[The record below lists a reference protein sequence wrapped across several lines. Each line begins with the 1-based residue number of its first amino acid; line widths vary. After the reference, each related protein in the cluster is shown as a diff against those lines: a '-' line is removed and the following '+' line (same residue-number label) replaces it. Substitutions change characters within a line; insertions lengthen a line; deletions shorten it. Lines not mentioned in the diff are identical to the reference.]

1 MGARAG
7 GSREP
12 RLPCRPIVARRPIIL
27 RGPHG
32 AGHLGIG
39 FRSPTVFT
47 LDSFVH
53 FLAVY
58 RYRLGGFDAKP
69 DLVPSDVDDRNDHV
83 VADHDAFVSVPRK
96 DQHGVLVQLLVA
108 IGWGGFI

>member
-1 MGARAG
+1 MRTGAG
-7 GSREP
+7 GSRKP
-12 RLPCRPIVARRPIIL
+12 RIPCRPIFARRPLIL
-27 RGPHG
+27 RGPNG
-32 AGHLGIG
+32 PRHLGIG
-39 FRSPTVFT
+39 FGSPTVFT
-47 LDSFVH
+47 LDRLVH

-58 RYRLGGFDAKP
+58 RYRLGGFNAKP
-69 DLVPSDVDDRNDHV
+69 DFIPSDVDDRNDHV

>member
-12 RLPCRPIVARRPIIL
+12 RLPCRPIVARRPLIL
-27 RGPHG
+27 RGPNG

-39 FRSPTVFT
+39 FRSATVFT
-47 LDSFVH
+47 LDRLVH
-53 FLAVY
+53 FLTVY

-69 DLVPSDVDDRNDHV
+69 DLIPSNVDDRNDHV